1 MYNMKIVHYN
11 IRSLKDKIHELKI
24 FIATHNPDIIT
35 LNETFKIKPS
45 LKIPNYTITQPI
57 NNTNKGVAIIHK
69 NNIKVG
75 LLPPIPTTQPTKNLQ
90 HSILIHT
97 PTDSIQ
103 ITTLYCP
110 QKQPSTEIL
119 QAIMTRHDKAIMTR
133 HDKAIM
139 TRHDKAIITGDFSS
153 KHEDFGHDTSD
164 ISGRTLVDITNQYK
178 YTKLNDNEPTY
189 TNDATGKQDVK
200 DLNFS
205 SPKMTHTFKEFWV
218 DEDLGSDHN
227 TIIATPRPTKEIFI
241 YHKAD
246 WQLINNNIENTM
258 KHQHLNHNSHT
269 NEINNYITKPRY
281 FNLACGQNK
290 RECGGPYNFQI
301 IHSAIL

>member
-1 MYNMKIVHYN
+1 MYNIKIAHHN
-11 IRSLKDKIHELKI
+11 IRSLSDKIHELEI
-24 FIATHNPDIIT
+24 FITTHNPDIIT
-35 LNETFKIKPS
+35 LNETYKIKPS

-57 NNTNKGVAIIHK
+57 NNIDKGVAIIHK
-69 NNIKVG
+69 NNLNVD

-119 QAIMTRHDKAIMTR
+119 QAIMARHDKT
-133 HDKAIM
+133 
-139 TRHDKAIITGDFSS
+139 IITGDFNS

-164 ISGRTLVDITNQYK
+164 ISGRTLVHITNQYK

-189 TNDATGKQDVK
+189 TNDKSGKQDVK
-200 DLNFS
+200 DLIFS

-227 TIIATPRPTKEIFI
+227 TIIATFSHKGIAYIKPTKEIFI

-258 KHQHLNHNSHT
+258 KHQPLNHNSST
-269 NEINNYITKPRY
+269 NEINNYITKLTETITNNIQTNVKKIKVTP
-281 FNLACGQNK
+281 A
-290 RECGGPYNFQI
+290 
-301 IHSAIL
+301 